1 MDIDEWI
8 NSYLS
13 GKLSEKERQE
23 LARWLDVSP
32 EHKSMFCKELRM
44 RLRVLAAVKNSRLE
58 QMCDE
63 VWLRVLPLVKRSR
76 RKIISWWVYAACVVL
91 VVGLGGLLFWFL
103 QPDVIEAPVVLSN
116 VLQTEAG
123 NTKAVLLTS
132 IGGKIVLTDS
142 VLSHSV
148 EIPGVGLIQDSLGVR
163 FVEEEESIAQEDTM
177 GWNTIIVPERGEYF
191 VTLTDGTRVWMNSAS
206 KLEFPVRF
214 AENCREVHLEGEAY
228 FEVTPDT
235 QKPFLVNMGEKQV
248 RVLGTSFN
256 VMAYPEDNKTEVALL
271 QGKVSFDVAGKV
283 FVLNPGEIATAERV
297 KGEVMIRKGD
307 VATIIAWKSGVF
319 NFEDMDLVELTV
331 KLSRWYGVDFVF
343 EDMAAKELRFSGA
356 VTKYRSLDYVLDMIA
371 QTTNVE
377 FIENQEKII
386 IRTRE
391 R

>member
-1 MDIDEWI
+1 MDVDEWI
-8 NSYLS
+8 DSYLS
-13 GKLSEKERQE
+13 GKLTEEERQE
-23 LARWLDVSP
+23 LARWLDISP
-32 EHKSMFCKELRM
+32 KHKSMFYKELRM
-44 RLRVLAAVKNSRLE
+44 RLRVLAAVKNSRLD

-63 VWLRVLPLVKRSR
+63 VWSRVLPIVKRSR

-91 VVGLGGLLFWFL
+91 VVGFWGLLFWFL
-103 QPDVIEAPVVLSN
+103 RPDVIESPVILSN

-123 NTKAVLLTS
+123 KTKAVLLTS
-132 IGGKIVLTDS
+132 AGEKIVLTDS
-142 VLSHSV
+142 VQRHVV
-148 EIPGVGLIQDSLGVR
+148 EIPGIGLIQDSLGVR
-163 FVEEEESIAQEDTM
+163 FVEESIEQEDTV

-191 VTLTDGTRVWMNSAS
+191 VTLSDGTRIWMNSAS

-214 AENCREVHLEGEAY
+214 AGNCREVHLEGEAY

-235 QKPFLVNMGEKQV
+235 QKPFLVNMGDKQV

-256 VMAYPEDNKTEVALL
+256 VMAYPGDNRTEVALL
-271 QGKVSFDVAGKV
+271 QGKVSFDVAGKA
-283 FVLNPGEIATAERV
+283 FVLNPGEIATVERV

-307 VATIIAWKSGVF
+307 VAAVIAWKSGVF
-319 NFEDMDLVELTV
+319 NFEDMDLEELSV

-343 EDMAAKELRFSGA
+343 EDMAVKDLRFSGA
-356 VTKYRSLDYVLDMIA
+356 VTKYRSLDYVLDMIS

-377 FIENQEKII
+377 FIESQEKII

>member
-1 MDIDEWI
+1 MDVDEWI
-8 NSYLS
+8 DSYLS
-13 GKLSEKERQE
+13 GKLTEEERQE
-23 LARWLDVSP
+23 LARWLDISP
-32 EHKSMFCKELRM
+32 KHKSMFYKELRM
-44 RLRVLAAVKNSRLE
+44 RLRVLAAVKNSRLD

-63 VWLRVLPLVKRSR
+63 VWSRVLPIVKRSR

-91 VVGLGGLLFWFL
+91 VVGFGGLLFWFL
-103 QPDVIEAPVVLSN
+103 RPDVIESPVILSN

-123 NTKAVLLTS
+123 KTKAVLLTS
-132 IGGKIVLTDS
+132 AGEKIVLTDS
-142 VLSHSV
+142 VQRHVV
-148 EIPGVGLIQDSLGVR
+148 EIPGIGLIQDSLGVR
-163 FVEEEESIAQEDTM
+163 FVEESIEQEDTV

-191 VTLTDGTRVWMNSAS
+191 VTLSDGTRIWMNSAS

-214 AENCREVHLEGEAY
+214 AGNCREVHLEGEAY

-235 QKPFLVNMGEKQV
+235 QKPFLVNMGDKQV

-256 VMAYPEDNKTEVALL
+256 VMAYPGDNRTEVALL
-271 QGKVSFDVAGKV
+271 QGKVSFDVAGKA
-283 FVLNPGEIATAERV
+283 FVLNPGEIATVERV

-307 VATIIAWKSGVF
+307 VAAVIAWKSGVF
-319 NFEDMDLVELTV
+319 NFEDMDLEELSV

-343 EDMAAKELRFSGA
+343 EDMAVKDLRFSGA
-356 VTKYRSLDYVLDMIA
+356 VTKYRSLDYVLDMIS

-377 FIENQEKII
+377 FIESQEKII